1 MLKAVLIGAGNHS
14 EAVHGPSLAHYAQQ
28 HRDEIELAAVCDLR
42 EERAE
47 LFCEKFGFRR
57 HYTDLEQMFDQEK
70 PEACWLVSPIAA
82 TRELAGRVM
91 ERGVPVIFEKPPGK
105 DLQEAQE
112 LAEISART
120 GTPNMVAFNRRW
132 APCTRKALAWAQEH
146 GPFDYLYA
154 CMLRSGRMEERFAF
168 GTGIHLLDCVRAL
181 GEAALGGLASA
192 RTLRTRA
199 PADTAHYHVD
209 LEFKSGARGRCD
221 ILPTCGVVD
230 ERYALFG
237 SNRSILYTLPWV
249 TGYGVNVEGRAD
261 LVVRSEVV
269 ESEVWPSEPGYLN
282 IGFYGE
288 TEEFVTALREGRRP
302 SPSAEEAVESVALA
316 AAVQDG
322 REIEFAAR

>member
-1 MLKAVLIGAGNHS
+1 MLKAVLIGAGGHS
-14 EAVHGPSLAHYAQQ
+14 EAVHGPSLAHHAEQ
-28 HRDEIELAAVCDLR
+28 HPGEIELAGVCDLR
-42 EERAE
+42 EERAR

-57 HYTDLEQMFDQEK
+57 HYTDLEQMFDREK
-70 PEACWLVSPIAA
+70 PGACWLVAPIGA

-105 DLQEAQE
+105 DLGEAQE
-112 LAEISART
+112 LAAISVRT

-132 APCTRKALAWAQEH
+132 APCTRKAIAWAREH

-154 CMLRSGRMEERFAF
+154 RMLRSGRMEERFAF

-181 GEAALGGLASA
+181 GDAALGGLASA
-192 RTLRTRA
+192 RTVRMRA
-199 PADTAHYHVD
+199 PADAFHYYVD
-209 LEFKSGARGRCD
+209 LEFKSGAKGRCD

-230 ERYALFG
+230 ENYALFG

-269 ESEVWPSEPGYLN
+269 ESERWSAEPGFLN

-288 TEEFVTALREGRRP
+288 AVEFITALREGRRP
-302 SPSAEEAVESVALA
+302 SPSAEEAVDSVALA
-316 AAVQDG
+316 DAVQEG
-322 REIEFAAR
+322 REIMFAAG